1 MTRRAN
7 RKDAN
12 HAAIAQLLRQIGAHV
27 IDAAAA
33 PTLGFDLIVVYRGRT
48 YIIEIKDGS
57 KPPCERHL
65 TPNEQEQQAALERHG
80 VKYHVVLSKDDALKV
95 IGAIDE

>member
-1 MTRRAN
+1 MARRAN

-12 HAAIAQLLRQIGAHV
+12 HAAIARLLQQVGAHV
-27 IDAAAA
+27 IDAATT
-33 PTLGFDLIVVYRGRT
+33 PNLGFDLLVAYRGRT

-57 KPPCERHL
+57 KPPCERQL

-80 VKYHVVLSKDDALKV
+80 VKYHIVLSEDDALRV
-95 IGAIDE
+95 IGAINS

>member
-1 MTRRAN
+1 MARRAN

-12 HAAIAQLLRQIGAHV
+12 HAAIACLLQQVGAHV

-33 PTLGFDLIVVYRGRT
+33 PTLGFDLLVAYRGQM
-48 YIIEIKDGS
+48 YIMEIKDGS
-57 KPPCERHL
+57 KPPCERQL

-80 VKYHVVLSKDDALKV
+80 VEYYVVLSEDDALKA
-95 IGAIDE
+95 IGAI

>member
-1 MTRRAN
+1 MARRAN

-12 HAAIAQLLRQIGAHV
+12 HAAIARLLQQVGAHV

-33 PTLGFDLIVVYRGRT
+33 PTLGFDLLVAYRGKI
-48 YIIEIKDGS
+48 YIMEVKDGS
-57 KPPCERHL
+57 KPPSERQL
-65 TPNEQEQQAALERHG
+65 TPNEQEQQAALTRHG
-80 VKYHVVLSKDDALKV
+80 VMYHIVLSEDDALKV